1 MRRRGN
7 ADSYYGAGVAR
18 LSFTANLRRHVEC
31 PSEEVGG
38 ATVGE
43 CLHAYFDL
51 HPRVRSYVL
60 DERGYV
66 RRHVVI
72 FVGRNQ
78 LTDQKLESDPVVDDS
93 EIYVMQALSGGC

>member
-1 MRRRGN
+1 M
-7 ADSYYGAGVAR
+7 AR

-38 ATVGE
+38 ASVSD
-43 CLHAYFDL
+43 CLQAYFEL
-51 HPRVRSYVL
+51 HPKVRSYVL

-72 FVGRNQ
+72 FVGRTQ
-78 LTDQKLESDPVVDDS
+78 LVDQKLQSDSVGVDS